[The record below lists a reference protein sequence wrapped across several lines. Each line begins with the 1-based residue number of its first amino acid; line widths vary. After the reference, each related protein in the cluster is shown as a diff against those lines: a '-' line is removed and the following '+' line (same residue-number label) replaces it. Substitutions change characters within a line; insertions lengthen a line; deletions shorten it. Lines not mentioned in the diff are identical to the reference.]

1 MFSPTILFFV
11 ITFLLA
17 AAAVW
22 AARLLMERAGG
33 ETQDAEDEA
42 TAPIFLQE
50 EASLLLQDTQVS
62 SISVWAWLLS
72 RFDFIEKLRLLLH
85 QADLRWSAGRVTLT
99 MLLSATCAMAVLNE
113 IRWMPFWGALLLA
126 ALAGTIPYL
135 YVVRRKEIRWRLIEE
150 QFADALESLARA
162 MRAGHPFA
170 GALDN
175 VANQSPNP
183 LGKELK
189 RTFSEGAFGATWDE
203 ALNNLCERLPLQEV
217 CMFAAAVQMQTK
229 AGGNLSEV
237 LEKLAENM
245 REGAALRGEVRSL
258 SAQGRTAG
266 YILSALPFAIAL
278 FTFMV
283 NPSFLDPLF
292 TEEAGRIALTSSLI
306 GLVLAHF
313 VIRKLVDIKL

>member
-1 MFSPTILFFV
+1 MFSPTILFFAV
-11 ITFLLA
+11 TFTLA

-22 AARLLMERAGG
+22 AVRLLMDRVNG
-33 ETQDAEDEA
+33 ETQELEEA
-42 TAPIFLQE
+42 TTPIFLQDD
-50 EASLLLQDTQVS
+50 ASLLLMDTQVS

-72 RFDFIEKLRLLLH
+72 RFDVIEKLKLLLT
-85 QADLRWSAGRVTLT
+85 QADLRWSVGRVTLT
-99 MLLSATCAMAVLNE
+99 MLLCGTCSMAVLNQ
-113 IRWMPFWGALLLA
+113 IRWMPFWGVLLLSG
-126 ALAGTIPYL
+126 LAGMMPYF
-135 YVVRRKEIRWRLIEE
+135 YIARKKETRWRLIEE

-175 VANQSPNP
+175 VANQTPNP

-217 CMFAAAVQMQTK
+217 CMFAAAVQMQSK
-229 AGGNLSEV
+229 SGGNLSEV

-283 NPSFLDPLF
+283 NPSFMEPLF
-292 TEEAGRIALTSSLI
+292 SEEAGRIALTSCLI
-306 GLVLAHF
+306 GLVVAHF

>member
-1 MFSPTILFFV
+1 MFSPTVLFFLV
-11 ITFLLA
+11 TFTLA

-22 AARLLMERAGG
+22 AVRAATDRFSG
-33 ETQDAEDEA
+33 ESREVEEESAM
-42 TAPIFLQE
+42 PIFRDD
-50 EASLLLQDTQVS
+50 ASFLLRDTQVS

-72 RFDFIEKLRLLLH
+72 RFDVIEKLELLLS
-85 QADLRWSAGRVTLT
+85 QADMRWNVGRVTLT
-99 MLLSATCAMAVLNE
+99 MLLCATCAVAVLNE
-113 IRWMPFWGALLLA
+113 IRWMPFWGVLLLA
-126 ALAGTIPYL
+126 GLAGMTPYL
-135 YVVRRKEIRWRLIEE
+135 YIVRRKEKRWRLIEE

-183 LGKELK
+183 LGKELR

-203 ALNNLCERLPLQEV
+203 ALDNLCGRLPLQEV
-217 CMFAAAVQMQTK
+217 CMFAAAVQMQSK
-229 AGGNLSEV
+229 SGGNLSEV

-245 REGAALRGEVRSL
+245 RESAALRGEVRSL

-266 YILSALPFAIAL
+266 FILSALPFAIAF
-278 FTFMV
+278 FTFVV
-283 NPSFLDPLF
+283 NPNFLQPLF
-292 TEEAGRIALTSSLI
+292 TEEIGRIALTSSLI
-306 GLVLAHF
+306 GLVVAHF